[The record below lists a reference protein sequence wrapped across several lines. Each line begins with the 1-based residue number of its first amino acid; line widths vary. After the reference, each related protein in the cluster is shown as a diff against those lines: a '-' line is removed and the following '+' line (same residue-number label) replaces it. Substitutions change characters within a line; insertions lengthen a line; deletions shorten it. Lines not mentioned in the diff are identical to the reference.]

1 MKPRT
6 RRSNYPSHSDPG
18 AGFSLHRFGPPVV
31 VARNAPG
38 YALLILMMVVTV
50 LLVSLTAALP
60 SIYQEGQREREEE
73 LIFRGNEY
81 ARAIGLFRRRFNR
94 FPSSVNELLHTNG
107 IRFLRRAYPDPM
119 SRDGKWRFIHAT
131 INGALF
137 DSKTMPGLGS
147 SGGVPGQSALG
158 GPQGQSSFGGPQR
171 QTPFG
176 GGQSSQFGPQQQAG
190 STSSSF
196 GQGQE
201 IQGAFIAGVASRNT
215 KQSIRV
221 LNHRTHY
228 DEWEFLGL
236 EGGSAGVASGLPQQS
251 PGGQPGQPGQP
262 GQLGTPQHPFQPAPQ
277 SPQGPGM
284 PPLTDQPIPQ

>member
-1 MKPRT
+1 MKRRT
-6 RRSNYPSHSDPG
+6 RQSNCPLRSDPG
-18 AGFSLHRFGPPVV
+18 AK
-31 VARNAPG
+31 ARG
-38 YALLILMMVVTV
+38 YALLVLMMIVTV
-50 LLVSLTAALP
+50 LLVSFTAALP
-60 SIYQEGQREREEE
+60 SIYHEGQREREEE

-131 INGALF
+131 INGALL
-137 DSKTMPGLGS
+137 DSKTMPALGS
-147 SGGVPGQSALG
+147 AGGVPGQSAFG
-158 GPQGQSSFGGPQR
+158 SPQGQSSFGSSPG

-190 STSSSF
+190 SASSAF

-201 IQGAFIAGVASRNT
+201 IQGAFIAGVASRSA

-228 DEWEFLGL
+228 DDWEFLGL
-236 EGGSAGVASGLPQQS
+236 EGAGVGAGLPQQS
-251 PGGQPGQPGQP
+251 PGGQPGQQLGQPGQP
-262 GQLGTPQHPFQPAPQ
+262 GQLGTPPQPLEPTPQ